1 MWNLR
6 SLILSLRSISSVA
19 RIANTSKD
27 TMSTITQT
35 QTTSTQSLSTESNK
49 TNGVHDSSYIPRG
62 PVTASLKFY
71 APPTDGSKPFNYV
84 EAPPEGQPQRN
95 FGDTDLDVAISD
107 LRGQESQF
115 TLDNNAFTS
124 IANVSS
130 HEHEFVD
137 DEHIKKVYYPEVEN
151 LLLEH
156 VSGAKRVL
164 LFDHTIR
171 RANPNA
177 HRAPVTRVHIDQT
190 PSSAAQRVRHHLPE
204 EADQLLQG
212 RYRIINVWRP
222 LNGPVQSFPLAY
234 ADAST
239 VLDESLVPIEHR
251 YPDRNGETAAVKH
264 TEGQR
269 WYYLSGMTN
278 EERLLL
284 ECFDSQNEKGRVP
297 HTAFVD
303 PRSPEGAK
311 GRESIEVRAL
321 VFG

>member
-1 MWNLR
+1 M
-6 SLILSLRSISSVA
+6 
-19 RIANTSKD
+19 D
-27 TMSTITQT
+27 
-35 QTTSTQSLSTESNK
+35 
-49 TNGVHDSSYIPRG
+49 
-62 PVTASLKFY
+62 VT
-71 APPTDGSKPFNYV
+71 
-84 EAPPEGQPQRN
+84 
-95 FGDTDLDVAISD
+95 ISD
-107 LRGQESQF
+107 FRGRESEF

-130 HEHEFVD
+130 QEHEFVD
-137 DEHIKKVYYPEVEN
+137 DGHIKEVYYPEVEK

-156 VSGAKRVL
+156 VAGAKRVL

-177 HRAPVTRVHIDQT
+177 HRAPVLRAHIDQT
-190 PSSAAQRVRHHLPE
+190 ASSAAQRVRHHLPE
-204 EADQLLQG
+204 EADALLRG
-212 RYRIINVWRP
+212 RYRIINIWRP

-234 ADAST
+234 ADSST
-239 VLDESLVPIEHR
+239 VVDESLVPIEHR
-251 YPDRNGETAAVKH
+251 YPDRTGETAAIRH
-264 TEGQR
+264 MEGQR

-284 ECFDSQNEKGRVP
+284 ECYDSQNEKGRVP